1 MALNAFFNC
10 SKMTHGQVYT
20 EIKLS
25 KDFKRILRAVETVK
39 TVKFCVNKLQL
50 RNKRHQASL

>member
-1 MALNAFFNC
+1 
-10 SKMTHGQVYT
+10 MTHGQVYT